1 MEDEFIGRAI
11 IREYDDILEI
21 KIPTRK
27 KIFEILFFCLWL
39 IGWGFGEVLV
49 IKTIFNIN
57 ILSSFIYK
65 EIFIIKN
72 FESLRPIFLSVWLIC
87 WTIGGIGAIYTLFWK
102 LIGYELITV
111 ENANLKIS
119 KKLGLINRKRK
130 YEIREIKD
138 MAIIQSTL
146 SYNDKDFFT
155 FENQKIKLRNSE
167 SYFFFLY
174 IKSFVFYSRKV

>member
-1 MEDEFIGRAI
+1 M
-11 IREYDDILEI
+11 
-21 KIPTRK
+21 
-27 KIFEILFFCLWL
+27 
-39 IGWGFGEVLV
+39 
-49 IKTIFNIN
+49 
-57 ILSSFIYK
+57 
-65 EIFIIKN
+65 
-72 FESLRPIFLSVWLIC
+72 SVWLIC

-146 SYNDKDFFT
+146 SYNDKDFFA
-155 FENQKIKLRNSE
+155 FENQKIKFDYGMKTIKFASEIDEAEAKMILEKLKRNHNFREYNFAQKNSKN
-167 SYFFFLY
+167 
-174 IKSFVFYSRKV
+174 IYSKW